1 MLGWCAHAPVP
12 GRCNW
17 SGPCTVT
24 IGHGERLQRRLGYS
38 SAQLLWPWLQGHDLG
53 IRAHQP
59 RPPVGIALSLKA
71 CTPLGP
77 MLAPPRLLESTSGQ
91 EWGAGLPD
99 SLSLP
104 ASLCV
109 GLRFSPEQFA
119 ELCQANPEAVLELA
133 ADGSLILMT
142 PTGSETGA
150 RNSALN
156 ALLWQALKRS
166 GLPLKL
172 FDSSTGFRLA
182 DNSVL
187 SPDAALVALDRWQA
201 ITAEQRRGFAPLC
214 PDLVVELASTS
225 GASPSDEGPRG
236 LTALRRKLAAY
247 QRNGA
252 RLGWLLI
259 PAEQAVEIWE
269 PLADSP
275 AQPRRLKSI
284 THLDAAPHFPGLAL
298 DLEQIWAG

>member
-1 MLGWCAHAPVP
+1 MHLCQVDAIGRAPVD
-12 GRCNW
+12 
-17 SGPCTVT
+17 GPDCYP

-38 SAQLLWPWLQGHDLG
+38 SAQLLWPWLRGHDLG
-53 IRAHQP
+53 ICAHQP
-59 RPPVGIALSLKA
+59 RPTVVIALSLKA
-71 CTPLGP
+71 CTTVGP
-77 MLAPPRLLESTSGQ
+77 MLAPPRPLESTSGQ
-91 EWGAGLPD
+91 EWGAGLQD

-104 ASLCV
+104 ASLCA

-133 ADGSLILMT
+133 VDGSLILMT

-201 ITAEQRRGFAPLC
+201 LTAEQRCGFAPLC

-259 PAEQAVEIWE
+259 PAE
-269 PLADSP
+269 
-275 AQPRRLKSI
+275 
-284 THLDAAPHFPGLAL
+284 
-298 DLEQIWAG
+298 